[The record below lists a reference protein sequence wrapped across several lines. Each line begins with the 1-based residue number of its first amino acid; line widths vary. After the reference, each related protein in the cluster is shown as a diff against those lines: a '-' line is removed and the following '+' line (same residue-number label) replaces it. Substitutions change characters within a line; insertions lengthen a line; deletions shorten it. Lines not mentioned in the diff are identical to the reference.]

1 MTRVYLIHSETGS
14 RIRHS
19 KFKKANRGRHS
30 RASGA
35 DPSNIYWI
43 FDGSRLIRLVF
54 SLQKVIS
61 RLQRGHDKR
70 RNRSA
75 ALPLKVLFQRP
86 RDIEKKNFWFIVFI
100 FDSTSQQ
107 KMSVEKHLNRASR
120 QRRFLQF
127 PVEELRQRNLR
138 AATEAL
144 CPSCI
149 TRKTIIFLF
158 ENQLWSWET

>member
-86 RDIEKKNFWFIVFI
+86 RDIEKKNF
-100 FDSTSQQ
+100 DSLYS
-107 KMSVEKHLNRASR
+107 SLIPLPSR
-120 QRRFLQF
+120 KWA
-127 PVEELRQRNLR
+127 LRSTWTVPAGREGFCSFRLRNSDNETCGPPLKPF
-138 AATEAL
+138 AL
-144 CPSCI
+144 VA
-149 TRKTIIFLF
+149 
-158 ENQLWSWET
+158 